1 MPNLATI
8 LRDRIDGLKTRQ
20 RELEETLADPEKTA
34 KLDMQTLLRELG
46 SLQKVL
52 GPWQEYTS
60 VAAQVDEAREF
71 VAGDDAD
78 MRELAEAELPELEER
93 LEELESGILDRVL
106 EDDPDADKPA
116 LVEIRAGAGGDEAA
130 LFAGDLFRIYQ
141 KYAAIK
147 GWKMEIVDESLSDMG
162 GYKELVLRVE
172 GDDAFRILRYESGG
186 HRVQRVPA
194 TETQGRIHTSAAT
207 VAVMPEIEA
216 IDFELDEE
224 ELEITA
230 MRSSGPG
237 GQHVNKTS
245 SAIRVI
251 HLPTG
256 MQVKCQE
263 DKSQLR
269 NKAKAL
275 DLLRAKLYEIERQ
288 KREAARAELRRTQV
302 GSGDRSQRI
311 RTYNWPQNRVTDHR
325 IGENV
330 SLEKVLEGHLDPL
343 FDALLQADREA
354 KLASL

>member
-1 MPNLATI
+1 MSLVDV
-8 LRDRIDGLKTRQ
+8 LRERVTGLENRKA
-20 RELEETLADPEKTA
+20 ELERSAADPALAGRPEYPN
-34 KLDMQTLLRELG
+34 MLRELG

-52 GPWQEYTS
+52 APWHAY
-60 VAAQVDEAREF
+60 VDLDRQIREAREMA
-71 VAGDDAD
+71 AGDDPD
-78 MRELAEAELPELEER
+78 MKELADEELPGLEARFAELEQD
-93 LEELESGILDRVL
+93 ILDRVL

-130 LFAGDLFRIYQ
+130 LFAADLVRIYQ
-141 KYAAIK
+141 KFA
-147 GWKMEIVDESLSDMG
+147 
-162 GYKELVLRVE
+162 VLRNWNVE
-172 GDDAFRILRYESGG
+172 VVDASESELGGFKEITLKMSGEEVFRTMRWESGG

-207 VAVMPEIEA
+207 VAVMPEVEA
-216 IDFELDEE
+216 VDFELDET
-224 ELEITA
+224 ELDIQA

-251 HLPTG
+251 HKPTG
-256 MQVKCQE
+256 IQVKCQE

-275 DLLRAKLYEIERQ
+275 DLLRAKLYEIERE
-288 KREAARAELRRTQV
+288 KREAARSELRRTQV

-325 IGENV
+325 IGESY
-330 SLEKVLEGHLDPL
+330 SLEKILEGQLDAV
-343 FDALLQADREA
+343 FAALSAADREA

>member
-1 MPNLATI
+1 MPDLVTI
-8 LRDRIDGLKTRQ
+8 LRDRIDGLKSRQ
-20 RELEETLADPEKTA
+20 RELEELLADPAAAA
-34 KLDMQTLLRELG
+34 KHGMQGLLRELG

-52 GPWQEYTS
+52 GPWEEYAST
-60 VAAQVDEAREF
+60 AAQVEEAREF
-71 VAGDDAD
+71 IAGDDAD

-93 LEELESGILDRVL
+93 MEELEAGILDRVL
-106 EDDPDADKPA
+106 DDDPDADKPA
-116 LVEIRAGAGGDEAA
+116 LVEIRAGAGGEEAA
-130 LFAGDLFRIYQ
+130 LFAGDLVRIYQ
-141 KYAAIK
+141 KYAVLRS
-147 GWKMEIVDESLSDMG
+147 WKVELVDESPSDMG
-162 GYKELVLRVE
+162 GFKEIVLRVE

-207 VAVMPEIEA
+207 VAVMPEVEA

-245 SAIRVI
+245 SAIRVT

-256 MQVKCQE
+256 IQVKCQE

-269 NKAKAL
+269 NKAKAM
-275 DLLRAKLYEIERQ
+275 DLLRAKLYEIERA
-288 KREAARAELRRTQV
+288 KREAERAEMRRTQV
-302 GSGDRSQRI
+302 GSGDRSQRV

-325 IGENV
+325 IGESF
-330 SLEKVLEGHLDPL
+330 SLEKVLEGQLDPM
-343 FDALLQADREA
+343 FEALLAADREA

>member
-1 MPNLATI
+1 MPDLVTI
-8 LRDRIDGLKTRQ
+8 LRDRIDGLKSRQ
-20 RELEETLADPEKTA
+20 RELEELLADPEGAA
-34 KLDMQTLLRELG
+34 KHGMQGLLRELG

-52 GPWQEYTS
+52 GPWEEYAST
-60 VAAQVDEAREF
+60 AAQVEEAREF
-71 VAGDDAD
+71 IAGDDAD
-78 MRELAEAELPELEER
+78 MRELAEAELPELVER
-93 LEELESGILDRVL
+93 MEELEAGILDRVL

-116 LVEIRAGAGGDEAA
+116 LVEIRAGAGGEEAA
-130 LFAGDLFRIYQ
+130 LFAGDLVRIYQ
-141 KYAAIK
+141 KYAVLRS
-147 GWKMEIVDESLSDMG
+147 WKVELVDESPSDMG
-162 GYKELVLRVE
+162 GFKEIVLRVE

-207 VAVMPEIEA
+207 VAVMPEVEA

-245 SAIRVI
+245 SAIRVT

-256 MQVKCQE
+256 IQVKCQE

-275 DLLRAKLYEIERQ
+275 DLLRAKLYEIERV
-288 KREAARAELRRTQV
+288 KREAERAEMRRTQV
-302 GSGDRSQRI
+302 GSGDRSQRV

-325 IGENV
+325 IGESF
-330 SLEKVLEGHLDPL
+330 SLEKVLEGQLDPM
-343 FDALLQADREA
+343 FEALLAADREA

>member
-1 MPNLATI
+1 MSLVEI
-8 LRDRIDGLKTRQ
+8 LRGRVDAFVARQ
-20 RELEETLADPEKTA
+20 AELETAVADPEQVGKPGYPG
-34 KLDMQTLLRELG
+34 MLRELG
-46 SLQKVL
+46 SLQKIL
-52 GPWQEYTS
+52 GPWKEYTDL
-60 VAAQVDEAREF
+60 ADQVEETREL
-71 VAGDDAD
+71 AGGDDEELK
-78 MRELAEAELPELEER
+78 ELAEAELPELEER
-93 LEELESGILDRVL
+93 FELLEQEILDRVL

-116 LVEIRAGAGGDEAA
+116 LIEIRAGTGGDEAA
-130 LFAGDLFRIYQ
+130 LFARDLVNIYTRF
-141 KYAAIK
+141 AGLR
-147 GWKMEIVDESLSDMG
+147 GWQHEVMDYSESEMG
-162 GYKELVLRVE
+162 GFKEVTLKFTGE
-172 GDDAFRILRYESGG
+172 DAFRIMRYESGG

-207 VAVMPEIEA
+207 VAVMPEVEA

-256 MQVKCQE
+256 IQVKCQE

-269 NKAKAL
+269 NKARAL
-275 DLLRAKLYEIERQ
+275 DLLRAKLYEIERM
-288 KREAARAELRRTQV
+288 KREAERSEMRRTQV
-302 GSGDRSQRI
+302 GSGDRSQRV

-325 IGENV
+325 VGASF
-330 SLEKVLEGHLDPL
+330 SLEKILEGQLEPL
-343 FDALLQADREA
+343 FEALLTAEREA

>member
-1 MPNLATI
+1 MSLVDV
-8 LRDRIDGLKTRQ
+8 LRGRVAGLESR
-20 RELEETLADPEKTA
+20 REELERSASDPTLARRPEYPGI
-34 KLDMQTLLRELG
+34 LRELG

-52 GPWQEYTS
+52 LPWHAY
-60 VAAQVDEAREF
+60 VDLDRQIREAREM
-71 VAGDDAD
+71 AESDDAD
-78 MRELAEAELPELEER
+78 LRELADEELPGLEARFAELEQD
-93 LEELESGILDRVL
+93 ILDRVL

-130 LFAGDLFRIYQ
+130 LFAADLVRIYQ
-141 KYAAIK
+141 KFALLR
-147 GWKMEIVDESLSDMG
+147 GWGIEVVDASESELGGFKEIILKMTGEEV
-162 GYKELVLRVE
+162 
-172 GDDAFRILRYESGG
+172 FRTMRWESGG

-207 VAVMPEIEA
+207 VAVMPEVEA
-216 IDFELDEE
+216 VDFELDES
-224 ELEITA
+224 ELDIQA

-256 MQVKCQE
+256 IQVKCQE

-275 DLLRAKLYEIERQ
+275 DLLRAKLYEIERE
-288 KREAARAELRRTQV
+288 KREAARSELRRTQV

-325 IGENV
+325 INESY
-330 SLEKVLEGHLDPL
+330 SLEKILEGQLDAV
-343 FDALLQADREA
+343 FAALLAADREA